1 MMFETIFE
9 TVPGIVF
16 LALLWLVLLL
26 NIVSLPANWIIVG
39 LTVLWRFLS
48 PVPGNMGLGFFSML
62 IGAAVL
68 GEVMEFMAQ
77 AWGAKKYGA
86 GTGAMWAGL
95 IGAFLGAFL
104 GLPFLLGLGALI
116 GALAGAW
123 LGSYLL
129 EKARGRSE
137 LEAAR
142 AAKGS
147 LVGRFLGIVIKCA
160 LGAIMIGLVHHALR
174 SAPSS
179 TLITL

>member
-1 MMFETIFE
+1 MFETI
-9 TVPGIVF
+9 PGIVF
-16 LALLWLVLLL
+16 LVLLWLVLLL
-26 NIVSLPANWIIVG
+26 NVVSLPANWIIVG
-39 LTVLWRFLS
+39 LTVLWHFLS
-48 PVPGNMGLGFFSML
+48 PVPGDMGLGFF
-62 IGAAVL
+62 GALLGVAIL
-68 GEVMEFMAQ
+68 GEVIEFLAQ

-95 IGAFLGAFL
+95 IGAFVGAFL

-137 LEAAR
+137 IEAAR
-142 AAKGS
+142 AAKGA

-160 LGAIMIGLVHHALR
+160 LGAIMIGLVHHALW
-174 SAPSS
+174 STPSS
-179 TLITL
+179 TPITL